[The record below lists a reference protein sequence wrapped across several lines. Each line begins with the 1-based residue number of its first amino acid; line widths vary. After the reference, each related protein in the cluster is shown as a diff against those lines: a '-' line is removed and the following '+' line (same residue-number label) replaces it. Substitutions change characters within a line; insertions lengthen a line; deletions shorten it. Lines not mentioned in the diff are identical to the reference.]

1 VREVPLLASRSP
13 TLQVVSAIVLPIVF
27 GLICG
32 IALGINAALYG
43 VLTVAAI
50 LGGIGAGY
58 EHYDAA
64 EGAARGVAGGL
75 LFGTFILFGH
85 AVAGTHAKAA
95 LPNPHVVLV
104 LLTVLGGVGFGALGG
119 TLRRRHTR
127 RVEGAAAPVE
137 GAGTPIDPVI

>member
-1 VREVPLLASRSP
+1 MAVCAARPFAGRAVPACAGPPRRARLSGVREVPLLASRSP

-32 IALGINAALYG
+32 IVLGVNGALYG
-43 VLTVAAI
+43 VLSVLAI

-58 EHYDAA
+58 EHPDAV
-64 EGAARGVAGGL
+64 EGAARGIAGGM

-95 LPNPHVVLV
+95 LPDPH
-104 LLTVLGGVGFGALGG
+104 
-119 TLRRRHTR
+119 
-127 RVEGAAAPVE
+127 
-137 GAGTPIDPVI
+137 

>member
-1 VREVPLLASRSP
+1 M
-13 TLQVVSAIVLPIVF
+13 QVVSAIVLPIAF

-32 IALGINAALYG
+32 IVLGVNGALYG
-43 VLTVAAI
+43 VLTVLAI

-85 AVAGTHAKAA
+85 AVAGTRAKAT
-95 LPNPHVVLV
+95 LPDPHVVLV

-119 TLRRRHTR
+119 SLRRRRMR
-127 RVEGAAAPVE
+127 RLEGAAPVE
-137 GAGTPIDPVI
+137 GTGAPIDPVL

>member
-1 VREVPLLASRSP
+1 MREVPLLAARSP
-13 TLQVVSAIVLPIVF
+13 TLQVLSAIVLPIVF

-32 IALGINAALYG
+32 IALGVNGALYG
-43 VLTVAAI
+43 VLSVLAI

-58 EHYDAA
+58 EHFDAA
-64 EGAARGVAGGL
+64 EGAARGLAGGM

-104 LLTVLGGVGFGALGG
+104 LLTVLGGVGFGAAGG
-119 TLRRRHTR
+119 ALRRRHTR
-127 RVEGAAAPVE
+127 RVAGGAVD
-137 GAGTPIDPVI
+137 GAGAPIDPVV

>member
-1 VREVPLLASRSP
+1 MREVPLFASRSP
-13 TLQVVSAIVLPIVF
+13 TLQVLSAIVLPIVF

-32 IALGINAALYG
+32 IALGVNGALYG
-43 VLTVAAI
+43 VLSVLAI

-64 EGAARGVAGGL
+64 EGAARGLAGGM

-95 LPNPHVVLV
+95 LPSPHVVLV
-104 LLTVLGGVGFGALGG
+104 LLTVVGGVGFGALGG
-119 TLRRRHTR
+119 ALRSRHTR
-127 RVEGAAAPVE
+127 RADGAAAPVD
-137 GAGTPIDPVI
+137 GAGAPIDPVV